1 MKEYNAPINKSILKN
16 IKSESKVLDVGCS
29 TGVMGKYLINNMNCI
44 VYGIDWNE
52 VELLEA
58 QKNGYKNTD
67 KLDLNSNKI
76 EDFFLTYHKNNG
88 QFDVIVL
95 GDILEH
101 LMEPAKLLRN
111 IKQLIKSDGYI
122 ICSIPNIAFIYYRI
136 QLMLGKWEYKKYGVM
151 DETHLRFFTKKTII
165 ELFEKADLSIIEITP
180 NNQFYP
186 LNYLK
191 LLAKIFPGLF
201 SYQFL
206 VLAK

>member
-1 MKEYNAPINKSILKN
+1 MKEYNSPINKSILKK
-16 IKSESKVLDVGCS
+16 IKNESKVLDIGCS
-29 TGVMGKYLINNMNCI
+29 TGVMGKYLINKMNCI

-58 QKNGYKNTD
+58 KKNGYIHID

-76 EDFFLTYHKNNG
+76 EDFFLSYHKNNG
-88 QFDVIVL
+88 KFDVIVL

-101 LMEPAKLLRN
+101 LMEPIKLLRS
-111 IKQLIKSDGYI
+111 IKELIKSDGCI
-122 ICSIPNIAFIYYRI
+122 ICSIPNIAFLYYRI

-186 LNYLK
+186 LNYFK
-191 LLAKIFPGLF
+191 LLAKIHPGLF

-206 VLAK
+206 ILAK